1 MGKRTVV
8 LGLFAGTGIVL
19 SGPTVPATARSS
31 PHPAY
36 PILNNEGT
44 CTISRTGFTYR
55 YAIPT
60 GEFVSGVTTNVATD
74 RRDAVNQGLTNWT
87 TLRNQLNQAIYA
99 ISLNQSSG
107 AVFVY
112 NDTSLGS
119 QNGAA
124 RCVTTDGPLRIRL
137 NPDNLNDPF
146 NGASA
151 TSAQILNFWRQV
163 SAHEAGHMLGL
174 NHTGRDDNTIS
185 ASDEPY
191 MATCLTNAQRV
202 GNSFAFPRIDDA
214 AHASRRRLGIMTA
227 NSGFEQVS
235 GSQPVFWVRSNAIRV
250 TGSPQSGASYMQLTA
265 NESNVRQTV
274 HVQWSDQMPGTATS
288 RQLTLRYGYKHGG
301 TNSTANF
308 KVYARGRNL
317 NAGGSCNYPGGL
329 NYNNPGGWTH
339 TNNDPAQW
347 PLVLNQNRSVVSS
360 SWTTSQN
367 SFVIS
372 TSSFNNI
379 RRHMNAFHVRV
390 TNGGNHAV
398 FVDNVDL
405 LPS

>member
-1 MGKRTVV
+1 MTVEPGGYGPSMGKRTVV
-8 LGLFAGTGIVL
+8 LGLFAGTGMVF
-19 SGPTVPATARSS
+19 SGPSVPATARSGS
-31 PHPAY
+31 HPAY

-60 GEFVSGVTTNVATD
+60 SDFVSGVTTNVAAD

-87 TLRNQLNQAIYA
+87 TLRNQHNQALYA
-99 ISLNQSSG
+99 ISLNQPSG
-107 AVFVY
+107 AVSVY
-112 NDTSLGS
+112 NDTSIGG
-119 QNGAA
+119 NGAA
-124 RCVTTDGPLRIRL
+124 GCIVQTDPPRVLRIRL
-137 NPDNLNDPF
+137 NPANLNNPF
-146 NGASA
+146 GGATNG
-151 TSAQILNFWRQV
+151 QILNFWRQV

-174 NHTGRDDNTIS
+174 NHTGRDDNTLS

-191 MATCLTNAQRV
+191 MATCLNNADRV

-227 NSGFEQVS
+227 NSGFEHLS
-235 GSQPVFWVRSNAIRV
+235 GSQPAFWTRSNAIRV
-250 TGSPQSGASYMQLTA
+250 TGSPQNGASYMQLTA
-265 NESNVRQTV
+265 NESSVRQTV

-288 RQLTLRYGYKHGG
+288 RQLTLRYGYKNGG
-301 TNSTANF
+301 TNTTANF

-317 NAGGSCNYPGGL
+317 NTGGTCNYPGGL
-329 NYNNPGGWTH
+329 NYNNPGAWTH

-347 PLVLNQNRSVVSS
+347 SLLVNQNRSVVSS

-372 TSSFNNI
+372 SSSFNNI
-379 RRHMNAFHVRV
+379 
-390 TNGGNHAV
+390 
-398 FVDNVDL
+398 
-405 LPS
+405 